1 MVIVAL
7 FTLNRAAI
15 RSSPTHEKGRKKGK
29 LNDVAL
35 FFGVVVGEKSSSSS
49 DSAT

>member
-1 MVIVAL
+1 MVIAAL
-7 FTLNRAAI
+7 FTLKRAAI
-15 RSSPTHEKGRKKGK
+15 RSSPTAEKGRKKGK

-35 FFGVVVGEKSSSSS
+35 FGVVEGEKSSDG